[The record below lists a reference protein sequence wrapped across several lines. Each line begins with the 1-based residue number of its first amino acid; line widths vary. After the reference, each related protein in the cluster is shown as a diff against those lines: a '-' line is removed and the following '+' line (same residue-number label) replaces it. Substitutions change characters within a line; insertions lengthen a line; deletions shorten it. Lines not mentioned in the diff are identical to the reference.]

1 MGQSERS
8 LIQLG
13 RRVAELQDRAPAAR
27 LDLERGRARLLA
39 AELPGGGEGP
49 RAPAIGAPR
58 LVRPAREGVAS
69 GSRPRP
75 RAPARRLAARLG
87 ASLAAAL
94 LVAALAVVLVV
105 RPRTPMHFEI
115 GMAEPGV
122 VGEWIAAPPA
132 AELPIRFSDGSV
144 LRLAPGGRAR
154 VASVD
159 ADGAEIALERGA
171 LDLSVVHR
179 EGTRWKVRVGPFQVH
194 VIGTRFETRW
204 DPVTERF
211 GVALREGAIT
221 VSGPVV
227 GDARAVRA
235 GERLTVSPATNTLE
249 VAPIEATV
257 TDATPVGSTP
267 VGSTP
272 VGSTPVGSTPVG
284 STPVGSTPVGSTP
297 VGATPVGST
306 PVGSTSV
313 GSTPVGATPVGS
325 TPVGSTPVGSTPVGS
340 TPVGSTPVGATPVG
354 STPVGST
361 SVGST
366 PVGATPVGS
375 TPVGSTPVG
384 STPVGSTPV
393 GSTPVGST
401 PVGSAAPRWRPL
413 ALDARYK
420 DALAAAEREGFD
432 AICGSASAS
441 DLHALGDA
449 ARLGG
454 SSARAVQ
461 ALAAL
466 RQRFPGS
473 PEAASAA
480 FLLGRIAQDQNKDHA
495 GAASWFAR
503 YLSEHPA
510 GAFAA
515 DAAGRLVE
523 AEDRRGDP
531 AAARRAAERYLAA
544 YPSGSHA
551 AYARRLLARGSRPP
565 AGGTS
570 VDADA
575 APGPPAP

>member
-8 LIQLG
+8 LIRLG

-27 LDLERGRARLLA
+27 LDLERGRARLLEV
-39 AELPGGGEGP
+39 ELPGRGGGP
-49 RAPAIGAPR
+49 RAEATGAPR
-58 LVRPAREGVAS
+58 LVWPAREGVAS
-69 GSRPRP
+69 RPR
-75 RAPARRLAARLG
+75 RRVPARRMAARVA
-87 ASLAAAL
+87 ASLAAAV

-105 RPRTPMHFEI
+105 RPRAREPMHFEL

-132 AELPIRFSDGSV
+132 AELPIRFSDGSL

-159 ADGAEIALERGA
+159 ADGAEVALERGA

-235 GERLTVSPATNTLE
+235 GERLTISPATNTLE
-249 VAPIEATV
+249 VAPIDATV

-284 STPVGSTPVGSTP
+284 P
-297 VGATPVGST
+297 
-306 PVGSTSV
+306 
-313 GSTPVGATPVGS
+313 TPVGS

-340 TPVGSTPVGATPVG
+340 TPVGSTPVGAPPVTARPSEG
-354 STPVGST
+354 HLEPPRGHPGVADPSSSLP
-361 SVGST
+361 
-366 PVGATPVGS
+366 
-375 TPVGSTPVG
+375 
-384 STPVGSTPV
+384 
-393 GSTPVGST
+393 
-401 PVGSAAPRWRPL
+401 SAVPQSPGEAPGWRAL

-420 DALAAAEREGFD
+420 DALAAAEHEGFD

-461 ALAAL
+461 AFAAV
-466 RQRFPGS
+466 RRRFPGS

-495 GAASWFAR
+495 GAARWFAR

-531 AAARRAAERYLAA
+531 AGARRAAERYLAA
-544 YPSGSHA
+544 YPNGSHA
-551 AYARRLLARGSRPP
+551 AYARRLLARGSRPS
-565 AGGTS
+565 AEGTS

-575 APGPPAP
+575 APEPPAP